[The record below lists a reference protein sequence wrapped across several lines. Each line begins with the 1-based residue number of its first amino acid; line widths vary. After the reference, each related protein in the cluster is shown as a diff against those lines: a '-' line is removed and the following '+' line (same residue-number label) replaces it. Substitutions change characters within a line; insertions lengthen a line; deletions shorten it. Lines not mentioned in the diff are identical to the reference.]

1 MTEQVFREQPY
12 ERECAAR
19 VQQINDRGGIIVD
32 RSNFYA
38 TGGGQP
44 GDCGLLVRAGKPDLT
59 IATTVYGE
67 DKTEIIL
74 VPAEQDDLPEAG
86 DEVQL
91 VLDWDRRHRHM
102 RVHSAMHLMCALVPF
117 PVTGGQ
123 ISPDGGRLDF
133 DIDDP
138 SGITK
143 EGLTAELNRLI
154 GEDHPISD
162 RWITDAEMEAN
173 PGLVRTMSVKPPMG
187 SGHVRLVAIGD
198 DGCIDLQP
206 CGGTH
211 VKSTREIGEIAVTK
225 IENKGKQNRR
235 IRIGLLG

>member
-1 MTEQVFREQPY
+1 MTEQVFRAQPY
-12 ERECAAR
+12 ERECVAK
-19 VQQINDRGGIIVD
+19 VLQINDRGGIVLD
-32 RSNFYA
+32 RTKFYA

-44 GDCGLLVRAGKPDLT
+44 GDCGLLVRDGHADLS

-67 DKTEIIL
+67 DKSEIVH
-74 VPAEQDDLPEAG
+74 VPAESDDLPAPG
-86 DEVQL
+86 DEVRL
-91 VLDWDRRHRHM
+91 VLDWERRYRHM
-102 RVHSAMHLMCALVPF
+102 RVHTSMHLMCSLVPF

-123 ISPDGGRLDF
+123 IAADGGRLDF

-138 SGITK
+138 SAITK

-154 GEDHPISD
+154 KEDHLVSE
-162 RWITDAEMEAN
+162 RWITDAELEAN

-187 SGHVRLVAIGD
+187 SGHIRLIAIGD

-211 VKSTREIGEIAVTK
+211 VKSTGEIGEVAVTK

-235 IRIGLLG
+235 IRISLV

>member
-19 VQQINDRGGIIVD
+19 VLHINDRGGIVVD
-32 RSNFYA
+32 RTNFYA

-44 GDCGLLVRAGKPDLT
+44 GDCGLLVRNGKPDLQ
-59 IATTVYGE
+59 IATTVYGD
-67 DKTEIIL
+67 DKTEIVH
-74 VPAEQDDLPEAG
+74 VPSEQNDLPGPG

-91 VLDWDRRHRHM
+91 VLDWERRHRYM
-102 RVHSAMHLMCALVPF
+102 RVHTAMHLMCSLVPF

-123 ISPDGGRLDF
+123 IAADGGRLDF

-138 SGITK
+138 SAITK
-143 EGLTAELNRLI
+143 EGLTAELSRLI
-154 GEDHPISD
+154 NEDHPITD

-187 SGHVRLVAIGD
+187 SGHVRLVAIGE
-198 DGCIDLQP
+198 DGCVDLQP

-211 VKSTREIGEIAVTK
+211 VLSTGEIGDVAVTK

-235 IRIGLLG
+235 IRIGLL